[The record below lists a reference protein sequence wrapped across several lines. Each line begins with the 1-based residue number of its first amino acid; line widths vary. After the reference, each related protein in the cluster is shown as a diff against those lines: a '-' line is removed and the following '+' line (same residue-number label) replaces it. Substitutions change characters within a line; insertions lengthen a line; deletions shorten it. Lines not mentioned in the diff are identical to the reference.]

1 MLCHYIDLITC
12 FSSKPKEVR
21 LIQPLIVV
29 HVNACLRPLPEA
41 STLHVEFRNCKSG
54 RLLFE
59 VLGFG
64 GVTNYYGQTLEGSTK
79 QDWETLLLFSVFLLL
94 KIVMV
99 NAVANSLG
107 EAPEFQ

>member
-41 STLHVEFRNCKSG
+41 STLHAEFRNCKSG

-64 GVTNYYGQTLEGSTK
+64 GVT
-79 QDWETLLLFSVFLLL
+79 
-94 KIVMV
+94 I
-99 NAVANSLG
+99 
-107 EAPEFQ
+107 